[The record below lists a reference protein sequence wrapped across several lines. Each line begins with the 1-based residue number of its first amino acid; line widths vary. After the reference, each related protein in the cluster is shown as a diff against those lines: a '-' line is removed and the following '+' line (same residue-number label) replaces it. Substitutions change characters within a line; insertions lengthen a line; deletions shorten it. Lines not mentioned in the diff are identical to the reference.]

1 MYDQTLSL
9 ISQYI
14 DGIFSIKDSSDSVY
28 TDALS
33 ITAPNSQTVHKML
46 LSYVV
51 NKPTVHNILV
61 FDNELLLSR
70 PLENVADNEI
80 KTFLDTFPPIWDLLI
95 LSPYSGTDLEDVPA
109 YNIIKKATSMTTF
122 HDGEYV
128 YIASKQL
135 MWKIYDASAVLNTY
149 VYTRPFL
156 SSSVK
161 SIEPITDKYLIAE
174 VLGIISAV
182 ADPPKISYEWRSLS
196 LNLSQ

>member
-1 MYDQTLSL
+1 MYDPTLSL
-9 ISQYI
+9 ISQYV

-33 ITAPNSQTVHKML
+33 ITSSDSQTVHKIL

-51 NKPTVHNILV
+51 NKPNVNNILV

-80 KTFLDTFPPIWDLLI
+80 KTFLDTFPPVWDLLI
-95 LSPYSGTDLEDVPA
+95 LSPYAGTDLEDIPA

-122 HDGEYV
+122 HNGEYV

-135 MWKIYDASAVLNTY
+135 MWKIYDTSAILNTY

-156 SSSVK
+156 SSSLK
-161 SIEPITDKYLIAE
+161 STEPITDKYLIAE
-174 VLGIISAV
+174 VMGIITATS
-182 ADPPKISYEWRSLS
+182 DPVKISYEWRA

>member
-182 ADPPKISYEWRSLS
+182 ADPPKISYEWRA

>member
-1 MYDQTLSL
+1 MYDPTLSL
-9 ISQYI
+9 ISQYV

-33 ITAPNSQTVHKML
+33 ITSSDSQTVHKIL

-51 NKPTVHNILV
+51 NKPNVNNILV

-80 KTFLDTFPPIWDLLI
+80 KTFLDTFPPVWDLLI
-95 LSPYSGTDLEDVPA
+95 LSPYAGTDLEDIPA

-122 HDGEYV
+122 HNGEYV

-135 MWKIYDASAVLNTY
+135 MWKIYDTSAILNTY

-156 SSSVK
+156 SSSLK
-161 SIEPITDKYLIAE
+161 STEPITDKYLIAE
-174 VLGIISAV
+174 VMGIITASS
-182 ADPPKISYEWRSLS
+182 DPAKISYEWRA